1 MLFRSTLLVLG
12 LLLQAAPCSA
22 FAPLPQQ
29 RVDRV
34 EGWSGD
40 LDFWLAAA
48 AREHYVW
55 RGKELPEELL
65 ARADWLHEQIP
76 DLSDQ
81 RVLIEFERL
90 AALLGDGHTVV
101 RQFSDRFE
109 TTALPLRFYVFSDG
123 LFVIDAEAGFE
134 QWIGSQV
141 LSIGATS
148 ADVLLK
154 RVADY
159 VSKDNV
165 YTTRWV
171 GPRFLRLT
179 GTLEAIADGI
189 DPAAVRVTLR
199 APGAEPAVEVFTP
212 RREEPSAATP
222 KLAPS
227 RLPDAPPPPLYLQDV
242 PRSYWFRAVDDHTVY
257 AQCNQFVNDADGTL
271 ADFAGRLARALEEHP
286 PARLVVDVR
295 HNNGGDGT
303 LLTPLV
309 YALRDY
315 DARPQTELVV
325 LMGRNT
331 FSAAQ
336 IFLARVDSE
345 TQALFAGEPS
355 SSSPNF
361 VGEEHALRLPW
372 CGASANFSNRYHET
386 IPGDARAFIPADLPL
401 ELSSQDYF
409 ANRDPLLELVL
420 SRPLAGAGR

>member
-1 MLFRSTLLVLG
+1 MLSRPALVVLG
-12 LLLQAAPCSA
+12 LFLQTAPSDALAAV
-22 FAPLPQQ
+22 PQE

-34 EGWSGD
+34 EGWTSD
-40 LDFWLAAA
+40 LDFWLDAAT
-48 AREHYVW
+48 REHYVW

-65 ARADWLHEQIP
+65 ARADWLHEHIP
-76 DLSDQ
+76 ELSDQ
-81 RVLIEFERL
+81 RVLMELERL

-101 RQFSDRFE
+101 RPFTERFE

-123 LFVIDAEAGFE
+123 LFVIDADAGFE
-134 QWIGSQV
+134 RWIGSQV
-141 LSIGATS
+141 LAIGTTP
-148 ADVLLK
+148 ADVLMT
-154 RVADY
+154 RIAEY

-165 YTTRWV
+165 YTTRWT

-179 GTLEAIADGI
+179 GTLESIAEGI

-199 APGAEPAVEVFTP
+199 APGSEPTEEVFTP
-212 RREEPSAATP
+212 RREEPDAGTP

-227 RLPDAPPPPLYLQDV
+227 RLPGSPPPPLYLQDV
-242 PRSYWFRAVDDHTVY
+242 PRSFWFRALDERTVY
-257 AQCNQFVNDADGTL
+257 AQCNQFVNDAEGTL
-271 ADFAGRLARALEEHP
+271 ADFAARLGRALEEQA

-295 HNNGGDGT
+295 HNNGGDGS

-309 YALRDY
+309 YALRDF
-315 DARPQTELVV
+315 DARPGTELVV

-336 IFLARVDSE
+336 IFLARVDNE

-361 VGEEHALRLPW
+361 VGEEHAVRLPW
-372 CGASANFSNRYHET
+372 CGASANFSNRYHES
-386 IPGDARAFIPADLPL
+386 IPGDARTFIPADLPL
-401 ELSSQDYF
+401 ELSSEDYF

-420 SRPLAGAGR
+420 ARPLKSAGH